1 MDKEINGQALIDDL
15 TGVSNR
21 RAFWNYLHKILATSK
36 EGTQDF
42 YVVMTDLDH
51 FKHINDTYGHLTGD
65 HIIKEF
71 SKVIAESVQKSTNV
85 VARYGGDEF
94 VLILEGIDRHQ
105 AKAVMEQARTML
117 STREFLS
124 LDGYRK
130 ISLTL
135 SAGIAEYP
143 GDGKTPDELFAK
155 ADEAL
160 YSSKQLGRNKV
171 SFAKDILGNVREEK
185 KVQNQLLKPDFV
197 GRKKEISETENLLFS
212 ASTHKLIIVNGEV
225 GVGKSRFLEEIYGL
239 CKRKQREVFLM
250 SCSALDQERSYAF
263 LSDVLNLINQQYPQQ
278 CNDCFQSLT
287 SKQKSALSTLGKL
300 KNITGGSQPDVVFD
314 AEMRTNLFEGLTE
327 LFQAVIFELK
337 PIILVDNFDFIDE
350 ASAEVI
356 TCLMLS
362 EKDAPL
368 RLCVSDSR
376 RKSQDT
382 GKGSFLDDLVLKVSE
397 FEIIPKVNLVYFS
410 RAETIALMQHIFA
423 GTSVPAAFSERIY
436 QTTEG
441 SPFFIVELL
450 QDLLARRVIYLQYP
464 RWIFRYTN
472 ESFPKSLKEL
482 LLLKFKRLPEEER
495 GLVLAVA
502 GMGGACKFEFLSK
515 LKKLNNGYIQDVVTG
530 EAGDIFRKS
539 EADVQGRLFFK
550 SEFTRS
556 LFYGTADE
564 DSCIKLHES
573 IGTSLEEEN
582 KDNVEPVSAEL
593 AFHFSKAQLTYK
605 AKIYA
610 ARAASY
616 AQKLFSDQEIDKI
629 VDKLMSTKDA
639 RNKTEPIKEEAW
651 PQVIEIIGS
660 LNAAIKNMHVYQGTN
675 ELSIRMAHKCI
686 LAIQHFFKTQKNLTF
701 SNPHG
706 SVSEENILL
715 INGQRLYSS
724 SSIGDVVSKRLLSIM
739 RDFSISSIT
748 LRENVTEAELLEFI
762 SIILDHKRF
771 AQQKKGWSKILFEH
785 NIHGIKIDEMIYKIV
800 ALEEDKKQL
809 REEVMEDLI
818 KKTISSGAANINTD
832 PLIKEGVLYKKKAF
846 TPIEKVRSIE
856 KNILLKSITHIPD
869 DIVVETIAEE
879 YSHRKNNILD
889 IKEMVLVFLK
899 SRPETDKLITMLRG
913 YLFGQLGMSE
923 GCFQWLIDQEDFL
936 KESLHKRA
944 NIYLNSDAKTL
955 LEMGVSENLIPTLG
969 GLFAAQEDAAARNI
983 IEKYLGNLKD
993 KDVGFR
999 AYTAVTMVELM
1010 NIIPVGLL
1018 EEYLEKIIA
1027 LFLDTLQ
1034 NENDE
1039 EPYGYMLNNAGWLL
1053 ERLLE
1058 RENYQ
1063 GLGIV
1068 LSAIRQIKETASEP
1082 QWRQSLAI
1090 ELFEKLN
1097 VEAIVHRLFPLMDKI
1112 AQDHEKNS
1120 QILGIFRQLM
1130 PRISIYLIDF
1140 LAKRASGLVLF
1151 EWHLQDMRIMEL
1163 LRDFKEEIIGE
1174 IENLVATG
1182 NEAKIDTALRIVQ
1195 YFNDPQL
1202 LYMYEKPLHSQNKD
1216 IQRCAIDS
1224 LLKFTIEGSKQLLE
1238 KIISNSEPKKQKDL
1252 ISLIRKRGFNTLAV
1266 DFLEGLMG
1274 LEGQAPNKS
1283 ELLAAI
1289 AAIKKK
1295 CA

>member
-1 MDKEINGQALIDDL
+1 MDTEKNGQALIDDL

-21 RAFWNYLHKILATSK
+21 RAFWNHLNKILATSK
-36 EGTQDF
+36 EGMQGF
-42 YVVMTDLDH
+42 YVVVTDLDH

-71 SKVIAESVQKSTNV
+71 SKVITESAQKSASV

-94 VLILEGIDRHQ
+94 VLILEGIDRDQ
-105 AKAVMEQARTML
+105 AKGAMEQARTIL

-124 LDGYRK
+124 LDGDRK
-130 ISLTL
+130 IALTL
-135 SAGIAEYP
+135 SVGIAEYP

-185 KVQNQLLKPDFV
+185 KIQNRLLKPDFI
-197 GRKKEISETENLLFS
+197 GRKEEICGAENLLFS

-225 GVGKSRFLEEIYGL
+225 GVGKSRFLEEIYSL
-239 CKRKQREVFLM
+239 SKRKKAEVFLM
-250 SCSALDQERSYAF
+250 SCSALDQERPYVF
-263 LSDVLNLINQQYPQQ
+263 LSDILNLINQQYPQQ
-278 CNDCFQSLT
+278 CNNCFQSLA
-287 SKQKSALSTLGKL
+287 SKQKAALSTLGKL
-300 KNITGGSQPDVVFD
+300 KSITGRSQPDVVFD
-314 AEMRTNLFEGLTE
+314 LEMRMSLFEGLTE

-337 PIILVDNFDFIDE
+337 PIILVDNFDFIDQ
-350 ASAEVI
+350 ASVEVI

-362 EKDAPL
+362 EKDVPL
-368 RLCVSDSR
+368 RICASDSR
-376 RKSQDT
+376 LKSQDT
-382 GKGSFLDDLVLKVSE
+382 GKGSFLDDLVLKVLE
-397 FEIIPKVNLVYFS
+397 FEIISKVNLAYFS
-410 RAETIALMQHIFA
+410 RAETITLIQHIFA
-423 GTSVPAAFSERIY
+423 GTSVPAAFSEKVY

-441 SPFFIVELL
+441 SSFFIVELL
-450 QDLLARRVIYLQYP
+450 RDLLARRIIYLQYP

-472 ESFPKSLKEL
+472 EPFPKSLKDL
-482 LLLKFKRLPEEER
+482 LLLKFKRLSEEER
-495 GLVLAVA
+495 ELVLAVA
-502 GMGGACKFEFLSK
+502 GMGGTCKFEFLSK
-515 LKKLNNGYIQDVVTG
+515 LKKLNNGYIQDVVER

-539 EADVQGRLFFK
+539 EADAQGRLFFK

-556 LFYGTADE
+556 LFYGTVDE
-564 DSCIKLHES
+564 DSRIKLHES
-573 IGTSLEEEN
+573 IAAALEEEN

-616 AQKLFSDQEIDKI
+616 AQKLFSDQEIDQI
-629 VDKLMSTKDA
+629 VDKVMSAKDA
-639 RNKTEPIKEEAW
+639 RNKTEPIREEAW

-686 LAIQHFFKTQKNLTF
+686 LAIQYFFKIQKNLTF

-706 SVSEENILL
+706 SVSEENALL

-748 LRENVTEAELLEFI
+748 FRENVREAELLEFI

-771 AQQKKGWSKILFEH
+771 AEQKKAWSKILLER

-809 REEVMEDLI
+809 REEVMKDLI

-832 PLIKEGVLYKKKAF
+832 PLVKEGVFYKKRAF
-846 TPIEKVRSIE
+846 TPIEEVKSIE

-879 YSHRKNNILD
+879 YSQRKNNILD

-899 SRPETDKLITMLRG
+899 SRLENDKLITMLRG
-913 YLFGQLGMSE
+913 YLGQLGMSE
-923 GCFQWLIDQEDFL
+923 ECLQWLIDPEDFS
-936 KESLHKRA
+936 KESLHKGA
-944 NIYLNSDAKTL
+944 NIYLATDAKTL

-969 GLFAAQEDAAARNI
+969 GLFAAQEDATALKI
-983 IEKYLGNLKD
+983 IDKYLINLKS

-999 AYTAVTMVELM
+999 AYSAVTIVELM
-1010 NIIPVGLL
+1010 NIVPATLL
-1018 EEYLEKIIA
+1018 GEYLEKIVA
-1027 LFLDTLQ
+1027 SFLDTLQ
-1034 NENDE
+1034 NEDDE
-1039 EPYGYMLNNAGWLL
+1039 EPYGFMLNNVGWLL

-1068 LSAIRQIKETASEP
+1068 LSAIRQVKETTGAPE
-1082 QWRQSLAI
+1082 WRQSLAV
-1090 ELFEKLN
+1090 ELFEKFN
-1097 VEAIVHRLFPLMDKI
+1097 VEAIMHRLLPLMDKI
-1112 AQDHEKNS
+1112 AQDQEKNS
-1120 QILGIFRQLM
+1120 EVIGIFRQLM
-1130 PRISIYLIDF
+1130 PRVSIYLIDF
-1140 LAKRASGLVLF
+1140 LTKRASGPVLF
-1151 EWHLQDMRIMEL
+1151 EWYLQDMKIMEL
-1163 LRDFKEEIIGE
+1163 LRDFKEEIVGE
-1174 IENLVATG
+1174 IESLAATE
-1182 NEAKIDTALRIVQ
+1182 NEAKVDTAFRILH

-1202 LYMYEKPLHSQNKD
+1202 LYMYEKPLRSQNRD
-1216 IQRCAIDS
+1216 IQRCAVDS
-1224 LLKFTIEGSKQLLE
+1224 LLKFTIEGSVQVLE
-1238 KIISNSEPKKQKDL
+1238 KIILNSEPKKQKDL
-1252 ISLIRKRGFNTLAV
+1252 ISLIGKCGFNTSAV
-1266 DFLEGLMG
+1266 DFLERLMK
-1274 LEGQAPNKS
+1274 LEGQASNKKDLS
-1283 ELLAAI
+1283 AAI

-1295 CA
+1295 ST